1 VKGFHWHAIALI
13 CLCTVVATATA
24 SAQVRNAPH
33 TVTAKGDIFLLD
45 GQPSFLIIGQSHQCP
60 VLQDD
65 KGSSIIADM
74 ASIDVRIVQGHAG
87 SCGPDSTTL
96 DQALSSRNML
106 WWEQASSSLP
116 ESVDWQAPTHYEWA
130 VFRCDT
136 KSSLASYTKMATAS
150 KASPLLAYIQ
160 LGTRDPNAPDSCT
173 TPLAIRNAFMVALV
187 AHAKG
192 ISWVTIN
199 PKNATVGNGFSVS
212 NQNAKAAAS
221 LTAMASGIAPSILNG
236 SDLSVQA
243 LPGNVRAAAWKYN
256 GKTTVIAVNT
266 SATPAKA
273 TVIIPSLGKVRGKL
287 SLSLGSMGSAII
299 RK

>member
-1 VKGFHWHAIALI
+1 MKGYRKRFIALI
-13 CLCTVVATATA
+13 VLCAAVVSTTATA
-24 SAQVRNAPH
+24 QTRSAQH
-33 TVTAKGDIFLLD
+33 TVTAQGNIFLLD
-45 GQPSFLIIGQSHQCP
+45 GQPSFLIIGQAHQCP

-65 KGSSIIADM
+65 KGSSIVADM
-74 ASIDVRIVQGHAG
+74 ASIDVRIIQGHAG
-87 SCGPDSTTL
+87 SCGPDSSTL

-116 ESVDWQAPTHYEWA
+116 ESVDWQASTHYEWA

-150 KASPLLAYIQ
+150 KAGPLLAYIQ
-160 LGTRDPNAPDSCT
+160 LGTRDPNVSDSCT
-173 TPLAIRNAFMVALV
+173 TPLAIRNAFMVALI

-221 LTAMASGIAPSILNG
+221 LTAMTSGLAPSILNG
-236 SDLSVQA
+236 SDLSVKT

-287 SLSLGSMGSAII
+287 SLSLGSMGSVII